1 MIQFKINFIGVE
13 NRVKHYELIS
23 YERHRFVHDWKN
35 FERMH
40 SHAKII
46 FISDGQGYFRSEG
59 RDIKISKGMVIIV
72 NPSIMHAEISSKQH
86 PLEYALFSVKNFA
99 VAGQGNAHSGLLVS
113 SEDNAA
119 PQRGSLIF
127 DYSSCFAE
135 LFSVLENIEAEAVK
149 HRPFWELAVL
159 NEFNRFM
166 LFLLRKGTLISIPH
180 DSSKRPTAMNR
191 VELYIRSQHADD
203 ITLDKIA
210 NLFYMNKYYLAH
222 AFKKQ
227 YGISPIKYLNMV
239 RCEDARDLLKTTSL
253 SISQIATSVGFYT
266 ISHFCSLYRRFFNET
281 PQETRKNA
289 YMEASANEA
298 AKK

>member
-1 MIQFKINFIGVE
+1 
-13 NRVKHYELIS
+13 
-23 YERHRFVHDWKN
+23 
-35 FERMH
+35 
-40 SHAKII
+40 
-46 FISDGQGYFRSEG
+46 
-59 RDIKISKGMVIIV
+59 MVIIV
-72 NPSIMHAEISSKQH
+72 NPSIMHAEISSEQH

-99 VAGQGNAHSGLLVS
+99 VAGQGNVHSGLLVS
-113 SEDNAA
+113 TEDNVS

-135 LFSVLENIEAEAVK
+135 LFSVLENIEAEEVK

-180 DSSKRPTAMNR
+180 DSSRQPTAMNR

-227 YGISPIKYLNMV
+227 YGISPIKYLNKV